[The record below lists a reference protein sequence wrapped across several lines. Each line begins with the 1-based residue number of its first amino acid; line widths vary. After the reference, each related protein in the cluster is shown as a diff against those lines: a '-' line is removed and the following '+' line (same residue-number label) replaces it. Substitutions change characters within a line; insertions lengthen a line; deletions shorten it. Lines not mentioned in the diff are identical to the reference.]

1 MDPKVHGNTLLF
13 LTDEQIRGGIEAM
26 FFAYRGFTSE
36 PDQILR
42 DYGYGRAH
50 HRAIHFIEHHPGIT
64 VSRLLTLLGVSKQ
77 SLNRVLRKLI
87 LDQLIEVRAGQQDKR
102 TRQLFLTESGIHLEK
117 KLSDTQRRRMR
128 TAYRAAGPEAVAG
141 FRKVLENIMDP
152 PFRDSES

>member
-1 MDPKVHGNTLLF
+1 MDSKVHGNTLLF

-26 FFAYRGFTSE
+26 FFAYQGFTSE

-50 HRAIHFIEHHPGIT
+50 HRAIHFIERHPGIT
-64 VSRLLTLLGVSKQ
+64 VSRLITILGVSKQ

-87 LDQLIEVRAGQQDKR
+87 LDQLIEVRAGEQDKR
-102 TRQLFLTESGIHLEK
+102 TRQLFLTETGTYLEK

-141 FRKVLENIMDP
+141 FRRVLENIMDP
-152 PFRDSES
+152 PFRDSAS